1 MQTQES
7 QIERTARRRAILKLS
22 WLIHAFVYV
31 AVNLLL
37 MSLAAAAGRSW
48 AMYPL
53 MGWAI
58 GLGVHGL
65 VVFLATD
72 GGGLF
77 ERLVARERA
86 RLEPQRDPW

>member
-1 MQTQES
+1 METQ
-7 QIERTARRRAILKLS
+7 QRTLDRLARRRASLKLS
-22 WLIHAFVYV
+22 WLVHAMVYV

-37 MSLAAAAGRSW
+37 VAIAASAGRSW
-48 AMYPL
+48 AVYPL
-53 MGWAI
+53 MGWAL

-77 ERLVARERA
+77 ERLVERERA